1 MASTHP
7 NSEILELYA
16 NGSLTEGMDI
26 FVKGHLHFCPICR
39 SKIELLEMIAGE
51 LLRNNV
57 DANEISSPSFDSVLE
72 KIAGD
77 APDQHEKM
85 APPIKGGTMPNMI
98 NNFVGKSSDEINWR
112 FRLPGIS
119 DYQISNSNGEEIS
132 LLKAEPGT
140 KIFQHTHV
148 GEEATLVLSGALQD
162 GKKILRAGDVS
173 VVNEK
178 HTHNPAIIGDEPC
191 ICFIVMSGKVKFTG
205 RFTRAINFLT

>member
-7 NSEILELYA
+7 NSEILEAYA

-51 LLRNNV
+51 LLSNGLE
-57 DANEISSPSFDSVLE
+57 ASETTSPSFDSVLNKIANGSPDRNE
-72 KIAGD
+72 KI
-77 APDQHEKM
+77 KSS
-85 APPIKGGTMPNMI
+85 IKGGMMPTMI
-98 NNFVGKSSDEINWR
+98 NNFVGKSSNEINWR

-119 DYQISNSNGEEIS
+119 DYPISSNNGEEIS
-132 LLKAEPGT
+132 LLKAEPGA
-140 KIFQHTHV
+140 KIFQHTHE
-148 GEEATLVLSGALQD
+148 GEEATLVLSGVLQD
-162 GKKILRAGDVS
+162 GEKILRAGDVS
-173 VVNEK
+173 VVNED

-191 ICFIVMSGKVKFTG
+191 VCLIVMSGKVKFTG